1 MPLPLESHIND
12 AGVFETLRPRLIR
25 IAYRMVGTHAEAED
39 IVQDAWLRWSA
50 ADREIIREPK
60 AWLTRVVSRLALDH
74 LKSARVRRETYPG
87 TWLPEPLVET
97 YEDRSDDITLTLML
111 ALDRLSPLERAAF
124 LLHDVF
130 DMGFDEVGRVLGR
143 DAVACR
149 QLASRARSHVRQ
161 EKSRFNV
168 PEDRGRTIAEA
179 FFQASRSGDM
189 TALKGLLAEDVVMYS
204 DGGGI
209 RNAAL
214 NPIYGREKIMR
225 LYEGIARK
233 AFGKVPAV
241 NHFALFDGLPG
252 HMSLEADGLPQVAA
266 IEIEDE
272 LIRTVYLIRNPQ
284 KLTHLRMDELIRPC
298 REPDSL

>member
-1 MPLPLESHIND
+1 MQLPLEPNMNE
-12 AGVFETLRPRLIR
+12 AGVFEALRPRLIR

-50 ADREIIREPK
+50 VDRETIREPQG
-60 AWLTRVVSRLALDH
+60 WLTRVVSRLALDH

-87 TWLPEPLVET
+87 TWLPEPLVEDE
-97 YEDRSDDITLTLML
+97 EDRSDDITLTLML

-130 DMGFDEVGRVLGR
+130 DMGFDEVGRVLDR

-161 EKSRFNV
+161 EKMRFSM

-214 NPIYGREKIMR
+214 NPIYGRDKIMR
-225 LYEGIARK
+225 FYEGIARK
-233 AFGKVPAV
+233 TDGLVPDIR
-241 NHFALFDGLPG
+241 HFALFDGLPG
-252 HMSLEADGLPQVAA
+252 HMSLEADGLPQVVALDVQDGLIAA
-266 IEIEDE
+266 
-272 LIRTVYLIRNPQ
+272 VYLIRNPQ
-284 KLTHLRMDELIRPC
+284 KLTHLRMG
-298 REPDSL
+298 